1 MLAAVGAGCA
11 WGEEAAIRSRLT
23 ALVGEAN
30 KPAAE
35 GLALVAHAASV
46 GDYFTPDT
54 VVDLGAGSTPIQ
66 GREMLIGM
74 VARLQPRTA
83 AYRVELDDVEVR
95 VGEDGDAATVEAT
108 VIVTPRRPGP
118 DEGVDAREFALTL
131 TKTDGVWRIARM
143 TAVQTLR

>member
-1 MLAAVGAGCA
+1 MAIAAAGCG
-11 WGEEAAIRSRLT
+11 WGEEAAIRSRLRDL
-23 ALVGEAN
+23 AGEAN

-35 GLALVAHAASV
+35 GLALLAHAASI
-46 GDYFTPDT
+46 GDYFTADT

-83 AYRVELDDVEVR
+83 AYRVEIDDVEVR
-95 VGEDGDAATVEAT
+95 LAEDGESAGVAAT
-108 VIVTPRRPGP
+108 VIVTPRQRGT
-118 DEGVDAREFALTL
+118 DEGADAREFALTL
-131 TKTDGVWRIARM
+131 TKTGGDWRIARM